1 MPDLRPHLAAAAA
14 VVVPLRLG
22 GGTRL
27 KIVEAMAMGKAIVST
42 TLGAEGIEAV
52 PGRDI
57 LIEDEPAA
65 FADAVNRLLAEPD
78 LAARIGQSARQLA
91 VERYGWSEAARA
103 LEGFYRR
110 ILENGLVKAALIG
123 AGQIARQHLACLKTL
138 PGVELAAICDLS
150 PATAEAAA
158 ERYGVRAWFTDHRA
172 MLEKARPDVVH
183 VTTPPTSHFG
193 LAMDSLDAGAHVI
206 VEKPAT
212 PTFEELETLV
222 RRAQE
227 AGRHLVEDYNYLFNH
242 APQEILRRIESG
254 EFGAVTHVE
263 VLICLDI
270 LGPDGFA
277 DPNSPHP
284 ALTLAGGAIA
294 DFLPH
299 LASLAHLFVGPHRTA
314 QTVWTKRKPS
324 ILPFDE
330 FRAVVDAE
338 RGTAALGFSASSQPD
353 AFWLRVYGER
363 MQATANLFE
372 TRLTFDGPRNVPK
385 PLRPFFSGLEEGKT
399 IRRAALATLLRKFK
413 GPGAYE
419 GLWELLARTY
429 RALADGSALPVT
441 ANHVLEV
448 NRMVEALKPKEQRP

>member
-1 MPDLRPHLAAAAA
+1 
-14 VVVPLRLG
+14 
-22 GGTRL
+22 
-27 KIVEAMAMGKAIVST
+27 
-42 TLGAEGIEAV
+42 
-52 PGRDI
+52 
-57 LIEDEPAA
+57 
-65 FADAVNRLLAEPD
+65 
-78 LAARIGQSARQLA
+78 
-91 VERYGWSEAARA
+91 
-103 LEGFYRR
+103 
-110 ILENGLVKAALIG
+110 
-123 AGQIARQHLACLKTL
+123 
-138 PGVELAAICDLS
+138 
-150 PATAEAAA
+150 
-158 ERYGVRAWFTDHRA
+158 
-172 MLEKARPDVVH
+172 MLEKARPHVVH
-183 VTTPPTSHFG
+183 GTTPPTSHFG
-193 LAMDSLDAGAHVI
+193 LAMDSFDAGAHVI

-212 PTFEELETLV
+212 STFEELATLV

-227 AGRHLVEDYNYLFNH
+227 ADRHLVEDYNYVFNQ
-242 APQEILRRIESG
+242 APQEILRRNGSG
-254 EFGAVTHVE
+254 QFGAVTHVE

-270 LGPDGFA
+270 LGPNGFA
-277 DPNSPHP
+277 DPNAPHP

-299 LASLAHLFVGPHRTA
+299 LASLAHHFVGPHRTA
-314 QTVWTKRKPS
+314 ETVWTKRKPS

-338 RGTAALGFSASSQPD
+338 RGTAALAFSSSSQPD

-385 PLRPFFSGLEEGKT
+385 PLRPFFSGLEEGKA

-429 RALADGSALPVT
+429 RALADGSAPPVT

-448 NRMVEALKPKEQRP
+448 NRMVEVLKPREQRP

>member
-1 MPDLRPHLAAAAA
+1 M
-14 VVVPLRLG
+14 
-22 GGTRL
+22 
-27 KIVEAMAMGKAIVST
+27 
-42 TLGAEGIEAV
+42 
-52 PGRDI
+52 
-57 LIEDEPAA
+57 
-65 FADAVNRLLAEPD
+65 
-78 LAARIGQSARQLA
+78 
-91 VERYGWSEAARA
+91 
-103 LEGFYRR
+103 
-110 ILENGLVKAALIG
+110 KAALIG
-123 AGQIARQHLACLKTL
+123 AGYIAREHLGCLRTL
-138 PGVELAAICDLS
+138 PGVELTAICDLS
-150 PATAEAAA
+150 SATAEAAA
-158 ERYGVRAWFTDHRA
+158 ERYGIKTWFTDHRA

-183 VTTPPTSHFG
+183 ITTPATSHFA

-212 PTFEELETLV
+212 STFEELATLV

-227 AGRHLVEDYNYLFNH
+227 TGCHLIEDHNYVFNH
-242 APQEILRRIESG
+242 ATQQILRRIANG

-270 LGPDGFA
+270 LGPNGFA
-277 DPNSPHP
+277 DPNAPHP
-284 ALTLAGGAIA
+284 ALKLAGGAIA

-299 LASLAHLFVGPHRTA
+299 LASLAHAFVGPHRSA
-314 QTVWTKRKPS
+314 HAVWTKRKAS
-324 ILPFDE
+324 VLPFDE
-330 FRAVVDAE
+330 FRGLVDAE

-399 IRRAALATLLRKFK
+399 IRRAAFATLLRKFK

-429 RALADGSALPVT
+429 RALAEGSPLPVAET
-441 ANHVLEV
+441 HVLEV
-448 NRMVEALKPKEQRP
+448 NRMVEALKPKDQPS